1 MSRVNLKANDKV
13 EQLKRFI
20 SYRLGKKLGLGTL
33 VFDPFGDR
41 LIFLLDVAEKE
52 FGKEARDELFRFL
65 EPYHKMRVL
74 KTLQNEAIKQKF
86 WIAASDL
93 AKQDGEKEKVE
104 ESDDDILG
112 LFDGGEGLDE

>member
-20 SYRLGKKLGLGTL
+20 SYRLGRKLGLGTL

-41 LIFLLDVAEKE
+41 LIFLLDIAEKE
-52 FGKEARDELFRFL
+52 FGKEAREELFDFL

-74 KTLQNEAIKQKF
+74 KTLQGEAVKQRF

-93 AKQDGEKEKVE
+93 AKQDGGVE
-104 ESDDDILG
+104 EGESGDDDILS
-112 LFDGGEGLDE
+112 LFDDVEGLDE